1 MPFHGDVKSVRLKH
15 VAGVASYR
23 DGREVGLVITTRM
36 LRRVRAADLAFL
48 FGEGWAAGFLF
59 PSILSIG
66 EIQLLQW
73 PSTES
78 PSADETLY

>member
-1 MPFHGDVKSVRLKH
+1 MPFHGDVKLVRLKH
-15 VAGVASYR
+15 MAGVASYR
-23 DGREVGLVITTRM
+23 DRREVGLVITRM

-59 PSILSIG
+59 PSILLIG

-73 PSTES
+73 PSTKS